1 MLLAAFSA
9 IIAPFVFLV
18 LLRMSAKK
26 GMFLSALIVISLAF
40 FVWGMEGKVISAS
53 ILQGAHKTV
62 TILFI
67 LFGAIVLLN
76 TLKRTG
82 AVDRINQG
90 FRSISTDMRVQV
102 VIVAFL
108 FGSLIEGAAGFGTPA
123 AVTGP
128 LMVALGFTPMAA
140 AVVAL
145 VADSSAVSY
154 GAVGT
159 PIQVGLSNLPNAGL
173 ELFRDIGVQIA
184 FLDLFAGTFIP
195 FLIIFLLTVF
205 FGKRKGFKDALELLP
220 WSLFVGIVY
229 TSSSF
234 LYAVLFG
241 FEFVAILASLTGL
254 IIATLTAKKG
264 FLLPS
269 STWQDALEEDVKGT
283 EAAAAAEKSS
293 MPLLTA
299 WSPYLIIVALLLL
312 TRIVPF
318 IKDAALTWIDLSL
331 KSILGVE
338 GVTSNWELL
347 YSPGAVLVAAALLSL
362 LIQRKPFHCFTGASK
377 ESLLSMKDAAM
388 ALTATLALVQVFTN
402 SGINMNDIIS
412 MPEYIAQTLAGS
424 FGPMWLLMAPFL
436 GELGSFITG
445 SATVSALT
453 FSPIQYNIAEQVGF
467 DTNTVLSLQI
477 IGSAAG
483 NMICV
488 HNVVAAGT
496 VVGLSGKEG
505 EIIRKTVGPA
515 LLYGLLVG
523 LAAFIFGSIV

>member
-1 MLLAAFSA
+1 MLLLVAFSA

-18 LLRMSAKK
+18 LFRMPARK

-40 FVWGMEGKVISAS
+40 FVWGMNSNVIAAS
-53 ILQGAHKTV
+53 ILQGIHKTL

-82 AVDRINQG
+82 AVNRINEG

-128 LMVALGFTPMAA
+128 LLVALGFTPMAA

-145 VADSSAVSY
+145 VADSSAVPF

-159 PIQVGLSNLPNAGL
+159 PVQVGLSNLPNAGL
-173 ELFRDIGVQIA
+173 ELFREIGVQIA

-195 FLIIFLLTVF
+195 FVIIVLLTVF
-205 FGKRKGFKDALELLP
+205 FGKKKGFKDALELLP
-220 WSLFVGIVY
+220 WALFIGIVY
-229 TSSSF
+229 TSSSL
-234 LYAVLFG
+234 LYAFLFG

-254 IIATLTAKKG
+254 IVAALTAKKG
-264 FLLPS
+264 FLLPAA
-269 STWQDALEEDVKGT
+269 TWQDALEDVKEN
-283 EAAAAAEKSS
+283 EAAAAGEPSS

-299 WSPYLIIVALLLL
+299 WAPYLIIVALLLL
-312 TRIVPF
+312 TRIVPSV
-318 IKDAALTWIDLSL
+318 KEAAMTWVDLTWNN
-331 KSILGVE
+331 ILGVE
-338 GVTSNWELL
+338 GVTSAWEIL
-347 YSPGAVLVAAALLSL
+347 YSPGTVLVAAALLSL
-362 LIQRKPFHCFTGASK
+362 IIQRKSFQCFTGASK
-377 ESLLSMKDAAM
+377 ESFLSMKDAAL
-388 ALTATLALVQVFTN
+388 ALAATLALVQVFTN
-402 SGINMNDIIS
+402 SGINTSDLIS
-412 MPEYIAQTLAGS
+412 MPEYIAQTLASS
-424 FGPMWLLMAPFL
+424 FGPIWVFMAPFL

-445 SATVSALT
+445 SATVSTLT

-477 IGSAAG
+477 IGAAAG

-505 EIIRKTVGPA
+505 DIIRKTIGPA
-515 LLYGLLVG
+515 LLYGLFVG
-523 LAAFIFGSIV
+523 IAAFIFGAIV